1 METVFTKTEFDDC
14 EKVRG
19 IVLTKNYTD
28 YDYYAVYIPKLDSVE
43 LYFQNPFDEKYYNIK
58 DMKTVL
64 GDKINSNHD
73 IYMDLVHQEFEDC
86 KSFIERIEHNDS

>member
-19 IVLTKNYTD
+19 IVLTTDYVD
-28 YDYYAVYIPKLDSVE
+28 YDYYAVYIPKQDSVE

-58 DMKTVL
+58 DMASVL
-64 GDKINSNHD
+64 GEKINPNHD
-73 IYMDLVHQEFEDC
+73 IYMDLVREEFEDC
-86 KSFIERIEHNDS
+86 KSFIERIEHDDS